1 MKSLFDNVEKKGRR
15 TDIDILKGIGILT
28 VIYYHFGTA
37 GMLSDYF
44 SSFHMLLFFGVSGY
58 CYKVNSLLCS
68 PKCYIIKKI
77 KAFIRPYL
85 LWVSIYT
92 FINFAMDFR
101 SHSLLGVDNYLL
113 NIVESYMKFG
123 AVWFLM
129 AIFITTLI
137 SATVIDYI
145 KSNSLKVVIGL
156 IPMFIAIVG
165 IKLNLPTVFRW
176 EQAFICVPVFI
187 MCYIFHDSIVDRK
200 IRNLNYSRLVGV
212 VFVCG
217 GIGGICAI
225 MNGSVVLSRLDLGKS
240 IMLFYFSAFL
250 SIFAWYS
257 ISVIISKQKLHCF
270 SNVFSFLGRNSLY
283 ILITHQIIIRIVS
296 IICARLL
303 SGVLSVLI
311 GFFIVTILEI
321 LLCYFCETKI
331 LKWMF

>member
-1 MKSLFDNVEKKGRR
+1 MRRVYLKSLFDNVETKGRR

-101 SHSLLGVDNYLL
+101 SHSLQG
-113 NIVESYMKFG
+113 
-123 AVWFLM
+123 
-129 AIFITTLI
+129 
-137 SATVIDYI
+137 
-145 KSNSLKVVIGL
+145 
-156 IPMFIAIVG
+156 
-165 IKLNLPTVFRW
+165 
-176 EQAFICVPVFI
+176 
-187 MCYIFHDSIVDRK
+187 
-200 IRNLNYSRLVGV
+200 VGV

-217 GIGGICAI
+217 VTGGICAI
-225 MNGSVVLSRLDLGKS
+225 MNGSVVLSRLELGKS
-240 IMLFYFSAFL
+240 ITLFYFSAFL

-257 ISVIISKQKLHCF
+257 ISVSISKQKLQCF
-270 SNVFSFLGRNSLY
+270 SSVFSFLGRNTIY
-283 ILITHQIIIRIVS
+283 ILITHQIVIRIVS
-296 IICARLL
+296 IICARIL
-303 SGVLSVLI
+303 SGVPSVLI

-321 LLCYFCETKI
+321 TICCLCETKI

>member
-101 SHSLLGVDNYLL
+101 SHSLQGVDNYLL

-137 SATVIDYI
+137 SATIIDYI

-156 IPMFIAIVG
+156 IAIVG

-187 MCYIFHDSIVDRK
+187 MCYIFHDSIMDRK
-200 IRNLNYSRLVGV
+200 IRNLNFSRLVGV

-257 ISVIISKQKLHCF
+257 ISVIISKQKLQCF

-296 IICARLL
+296 IICARIL

-321 LLCYFCETKI
+321 LICYLCKTKI